1 MSQADELLNSLAAD
15 GISTFT
21 ADPSTEPHII
31 IDSDR
36 FITVPDQLKR
46 IAVQYDHN
54 IETVTFDCPRYWDGR
69 DMSTMKAYINF
80 RRPDKEIGSY
90 IVDNIVIDESD
101 NTVMHFDWTI
111 SGYVSEVS
119 GPLSFLVCIKM
130 VDSDGNET
138 VHWNSEL
145 NQELYISTGLE
156 VESYLEEQYPDII
169 TQLLLRMDT
178 AEEAAGS
185 IAENTA
191 LAAGYAESARTDKDA
206 AEAAMNAAISSVSE
220 AKTYS
225 EAAATSADNAKTSE
239 TNAFVSS
246 KNAGSSESNARQS
259 AVQAAAKAV
268 NAGESAS
275 ASAASARAA
284 KTSETNAAASAS
296 TATEKASAAST
307 SEANAKTSE
316 TNAGNSAS
324 IASTKADEASA
335 SASAASESATT
346 ATTKASETSDSA
358 SAAHESELNAAS
370 SASIASQKATAASDS
385 ERNAAS
391 YSAVATEKAA
401 SASVSETN
409 AKTSETNAKTS
420 ETNAAASATAAA
432 TSETSA
438 IASAAQASE
447 SASTAITKASE
458 ASVSATN
465 AASSEHNAEN
475 SATLSQSWAVGG
487 TGTRTGEETNN
498 ATYWSDQA
506 KLIVGGD
513 FATNTEAKGY
523 ANAAEAN
530 AKKYADSLAAKNIDC
545 GTW

>member
-1 MSQADELLNSLAAD
+1 MSQADELLNSLAVD

-90 IVDNIVIDESD
+90 IVDNIAIDESD

-169 TQLLLRMDT
+169 TQLLLRMSSV
-178 AEEAAGS
+178 EEASGS

-206 AEAAMNAAISSVSE
+206 AEAAMTAASN
-220 AKTYS
+220 
-225 EAAATSADNAKTSE
+225 SADK
-239 TNAFVSS
+239 
-246 KNAGSSESNARQS
+246 
-259 AVQAAAKAV
+259 
-268 NAGESAS
+268 
-275 ASAASARAA
+275 A
-284 KTSETNAAASAS
+284 KTSETNAATSAS
-296 TATEKASAAST
+296 TASTKAAEASGSASSASNSASTAAEKASAAST
-307 SEANAKTSE
+307 SANNARTSEVNAGNSASTAAEKASAASTSASNARTSE
-316 TNAGNSAS
+316 TNAG
-324 IASTKADEASA
+324 ASA
-335 SASAASESATT
+335 S
-346 ATTKASETSDSA
+346 
-358 SAAHESELNAAS
+358 
-370 SASIASQKATAASDS
+370 
-385 ERNAAS
+385 
-391 YSAVATEKAA
+391 
-401 SASVSETN
+401 
-409 AKTSETNAKTS
+409 
-420 ETNAAASATAAA
+420 
-432 TSETSA
+432 
-438 IASAAQASE
+438 QASE
-447 SASTAITKASE
+447 SASTATTRAME
-458 ASVSATN
+458 ANVSATN
-465 AASSEHNAEN
+465 AANSEHNAEN

-487 TGTRTGEETNN
+487 TGTRTGEDTNN
-498 ATYWSDQA
+498 AKYWSEQA
-506 KLIVGGD
+506 KSIVGGD
-513 FATNTEAKGY
+513 FATNAEAKGY
-523 ANAAEAN
+523 ADTAEAN

>member
-1 MSQADELLNSLAAD
+1 MSQADELLNSLAVD
-15 GISTFT
+15 GISTFI

-90 IVDNIVIDESD
+90 IVDNIIIDESD

-138 VHWNSEL
+138 NHWNSEL
-145 NQELYISTGLE
+145 NQEMYISAGLE
-156 VESYLEEQYPDII
+156 AESYIEEQYPDII
-169 TQLLLRMDT
+169 TQLLLRMDST
-178 AEEAAGS
+178 EEASGS

-191 LAAGYAESARTDKDA
+191 LAAGYAAAARIDKDS
-206 AEAAMNAAISSVSE
+206 AEAAMNAARN
-220 AKTYS
+220 
-225 EAAATSADNAKTSE
+225 SADNAK
-239 TNAFVSS
+239 A
-246 KNAGSSESNARQS
+246 
-259 AVQAAAKAV
+259 
-268 NAGESAS
+268 
-275 ASAASARAA
+275 
-284 KTSETNAAASAS
+284 SETNAATSAS
-296 TATEKASAAST
+296 TASTKAAEASGSASSASNSASTAVEKASAAST
-307 SEANAKTSE
+307 SASNARTSE
-316 TNAGNSAS
+316 TNAG
-324 IASTKADEASA
+324 ASA
-335 SASAASESATT
+335 S
-346 ATTKASETSDSA
+346 
-358 SAAHESELNAAS
+358 
-370 SASIASQKATAASDS
+370 
-385 ERNAAS
+385 
-391 YSAVATEKAA
+391 
-401 SASVSETN
+401 
-409 AKTSETNAKTS
+409 
-420 ETNAAASATAAA
+420 
-432 TSETSA
+432 
-438 IASAAQASE
+438 QASE

-458 ASVSATN
+458 ANASATN

-487 TGTRTGEETNN
+487 TGTRTGEDTNN
-498 ATYWSDQA
+498 AKYWSDQA
-506 KLIVGGD
+506 KSIVGGD

-523 ANAAEAN
+523 ADAAEAN

>member
-138 VHWNSEL
+138 NHWNSEL
-145 NQELYISTGLE
+145 NQEMYISAGLE
-156 VESYLEEQYPDII
+156 AESYIEEQYPDII
-169 TQLLLRMDT
+169 TQLLLRMDST
-178 AEEAAGS
+178 EEASGS

-191 LAAGYAESARTDKDA
+191 LAAGYAAAARIDKDS
-206 AEAAMNAAISSVSE
+206 AEAAMNAARN
-220 AKTYS
+220 
-225 EAAATSADNAKTSE
+225 SADNAK
-239 TNAFVSS
+239 A
-246 KNAGSSESNARQS
+246 
-259 AVQAAAKAV
+259 
-268 NAGESAS
+268 
-275 ASAASARAA
+275 
-284 KTSETNAAASAS
+284 SETNAATSAS
-296 TATEKASAAST
+296 TASTKAAEASGSASSASNSASTAVEKASAAST
-307 SEANAKTSE
+307 SASNARTSE
-316 TNAGNSAS
+316 TNAG
-324 IASTKADEASA
+324 ASA
-335 SASAASESATT
+335 S
-346 ATTKASETSDSA
+346 
-358 SAAHESELNAAS
+358 
-370 SASIASQKATAASDS
+370 
-385 ERNAAS
+385 
-391 YSAVATEKAA
+391 
-401 SASVSETN
+401 
-409 AKTSETNAKTS
+409 
-420 ETNAAASATAAA
+420 
-432 TSETSA
+432 
-438 IASAAQASE
+438 QASE

-458 ASVSATN
+458 ANASATN

-487 TGTRTGEETNN
+487 TGTRTGEDTNN
-498 ATYWSDQA
+498 AKYWSDQA
-506 KLIVGGD
+506 KSIVGGD

-523 ANAAEAN
+523 ADAAEAN

>member
-1 MSQADELLNSLAAD
+1 MSQADELLNSLAVD

-90 IVDNIVIDESD
+90 IVDNIVVDASD
-101 NTVMHFDWTI
+101 NTIMHFDWTI

-145 NQELYISTGLE
+145 NQELYISAGLE
-156 VESYLEEQYPDII
+156 AESYLEEQYPDII
-169 TQLLLRMDT
+169 TQLLLRMSSV
-178 AEEAAGS
+178 EEASGS

-206 AEAAMNAAISSVSE
+206 AKAAMNAASN
-220 AKTYS
+220 
-225 EAAATSADNAKTSE
+225 SADNAK
-239 TNAFVSS
+239 A
-246 KNAGSSESNARQS
+246 
-259 AVQAAAKAV
+259 
-268 NAGESAS
+268 
-275 ASAASARAA
+275 
-284 KTSETNAAASAS
+284 SETNAATSAS
-296 TATEKASAAST
+296 TASTKAAEASGSASSASNSASTAAEKASAAST
-307 SEANAKTSE
+307 SASNARTSEVNAGNSASMAAEKASAASTSASNARTSEINAGNSASTAAEKASAASTSASNARTSE
-316 TNAGNSAS
+316 TNAG
-324 IASTKADEASA
+324 ASA
-335 SASAASESATT
+335 S
-346 ATTKASETSDSA
+346 
-358 SAAHESELNAAS
+358 
-370 SASIASQKATAASDS
+370 
-385 ERNAAS
+385 
-391 YSAVATEKAA
+391 
-401 SASVSETN
+401 
-409 AKTSETNAKTS
+409 
-420 ETNAAASATAAA
+420 
-432 TSETSA
+432 
-438 IASAAQASE
+438 QASE
-447 SASTAITKASE
+447 SASTAMTKASE
-458 ASVSATN
+458 ANVSATN

-487 TGTRTGEETNN
+487 TGTRTGEDTNN
-498 ATYWSDQA
+498 AKYWSDQA
-506 KLIVGGD
+506 KSIVGGD